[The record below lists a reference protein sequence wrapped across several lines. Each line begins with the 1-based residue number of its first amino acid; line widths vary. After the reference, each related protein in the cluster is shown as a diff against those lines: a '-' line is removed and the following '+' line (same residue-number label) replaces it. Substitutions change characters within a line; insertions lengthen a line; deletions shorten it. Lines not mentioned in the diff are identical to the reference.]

1 MKAGR
6 TGIVGAGLGG
16 PVAAEAL
23 QQRGFR
29 VTVYEAA
36 AAGGEALAG
45 RPRAPRVRGRRGGRG
60 GRRRRLDD
68 SGH

>member
-36 AAGGEALAG
+36 AAGGEHE
-45 RPRAPRVRGRRGGRG
+45 RGEDQARDGACG
-60 GRRRRLDD
+60 
-68 SGH
+68 

>member
-29 VTVYEAA
+29 VTV
-36 AAGGEALAG
+36 
-45 RPRAPRVRGRRGGRG
+45 
-60 GRRRRLDD
+60 
-68 SGH
+68 